1 MGSAKDRGVRTS
13 HGGPS
18 TASSS
23 DEAGQSTS
31 ASIAEES
38 IRRDLEDES
47 AVDAELRNTEGSTSK
62 PALGQHSLAT
72 GRRGSSNVAASSQ
85 SLLPIPPVAELA
97 VQAERSPE
105 AVIEEERTLL
115 RDNKLLPDSTQPGT
129 GEATETTALLNASNT
144 EAGYGAETT
153 AEAIDKAWEDAVL
166 SGQIQTTWQREAK
179 VVASYSSRLMLTYFL
194 QQSLT
199 LTTIFT
205 AGRLGKNEL
214 AAVSLGSMTA
224 VITGYSVYYGLTT
237 SLDTLCAQAYGRGN
251 KKLVGLYMQRM
262 VYFSWLCTIPIA
274 VVWYASPYI
283 LAKLVPEK
291 EIAMLSGRY
300 LRVLIFG
307 APAFACFESS
317 KRYVQAQGR
326 FNATLCV
333 LLFISPLNVLL
344 QYIFVWKLELGFI
357 GSPLA
362 VAIAQNLMPLGM
374 FTYVQLVGG
383 KECWPGFSRKA
394 FKNWGPMVSLALP
407 GFIMLFAEI
416 IAFEVV
422 TLAAARISA
431 THLAA
436 NSILQSLCVI
446 MFTIPF
452 PVSIAGGTRMANL
465 IGASLPDAA
474 RVTSNVLF
482 VVGAILGTC
491 NVIILY
497 SGRSY
502 IPYLYT
508 HDSDVAELA
517 AATLPINAAFQLFDA
532 IAAQCNGMLRGL
544 GKQKI
549 GGYVSLFSFYGL
561 ALPVSFGTAFG
572 LGWDLTGLW
581 CGPAIAL
588 FVQAILE
595 SIYVSKTSFQK
606 ASEAAARRSSTG

>member
-344 QYIFVWKLELGFI
+344 QYIFVWVSCQTIAPHRLFI
-357 GSPLA
+357 GSSDFNRNWNWASLEVLWPL
-362 VAIAQNLMPLGM
+362 PLRRISCRSACLLT
-374 FTYVQLVGG
+374 F
-383 KECWPGFSRKA
+383 
-394 FKNWGPMVSLALP
+394 NSLA
-407 GFIMLFAEI
+407 AK
-416 IAFEVV
+416 
-422 TLAAARISA
+422 
-431 THLAA
+431 
-436 NSILQSLCVI
+436 
-446 MFTIPF
+446 
-452 PVSIAGGTRMANL
+452 
-465 IGASLPDAA
+465 
-474 RVTSNVLF
+474 NV
-482 VVGAILGTC
+482 
-491 NVIILY
+491 
-497 SGRSY
+497 
-502 IPYLYT
+502 
-508 HDSDVAELA
+508 
-517 AATLPINAAFQLFDA
+517 
-532 IAAQCNGMLRGL
+532 
-544 GKQKI
+544 
-549 GGYVSLFSFYGL
+549 GL
-561 ALPVSFGTAFG
+561 AFPERPSRTGVLVSSADHFN
-572 LGWDLTGLW
+572 L
-581 CGPAIAL
+581 
-588 FVQAILE
+588 
-595 SIYVSKTSFQK
+595 
-606 ASEAAARRSSTG
+606 RSNRPCTDVL